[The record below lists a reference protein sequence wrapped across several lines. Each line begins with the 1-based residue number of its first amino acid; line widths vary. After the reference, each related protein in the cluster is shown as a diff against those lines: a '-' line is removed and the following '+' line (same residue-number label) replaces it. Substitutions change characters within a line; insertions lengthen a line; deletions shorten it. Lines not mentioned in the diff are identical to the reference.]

1 MMLTLTEASQH
12 ALKILRDA
20 SLFQWYVVPLFGLV
34 AYVYAVEIE
43 RRNWSCI
50 LAGLA
55 FYGMD
60 LFNEIWNALVLH
72 VTDRSAVWTTPGA
85 TAYLIF
91 VGLTIEISLMFAVAG
106 VAFTKMLPT
115 DKSLK
120 ILGIPNRWFFAVANS
135 IFCVFVE
142 VLLNRAGVLVWEYP
156 WWNFPN
162 IGLIV
167 IFGYLPFMVV
177 SFWVYDMERIRNK
190 IATVSVIYA
199 VDLTAI
205 ILFGCLLKWI

>member
-1 MMLTLTEASQH
+1 MMLTLTEASQR
-12 ALKILRDA
+12 ALEILRDA
-20 SLFQWYVVPLFGLV
+20 SLLQWYVVPLFAFV

-43 RRNWSCI
+43 RRNWSCVF
-50 LAGLA
+50 AGLA

-72 VTDRSAVWTTPGA
+72 FTDRSAVWTTPGA

-91 VGLTIEISLMFAVAG
+91 VGLTIEISFMFAIAG
-106 VAFTKMLPT
+106 VAFVKMLPA

-120 ILGIPNRWFFAVANS
+120 ILGIPNRWLFAVVNS
-135 IFCVFVE
+135 FFCVFVE
-142 VLLNRAGVLVWEYP
+142 VLLNRADVLVWEYP

-162 IGLIV
+162 VGLIV
-167 IFGYLPFMVV
+167 IFGYLPFMAV

-190 IATVSVIYA
+190 IATVSAIYA
-199 VDLTAI
+199 VDLTGI
-205 ILFGCLLKWI
+205 IVFASLLNWI

>member
-1 MMLTLTEASQH
+1 MTEASQQ

-20 SLFQWYVVPLFGLV
+20 DLFQWYVVPLFALV
-34 AYVYAVEIE
+34 VYVYAVEIE
-43 RRNWSCI
+43 RRNWSI
-50 LAGLA
+50 VFAGLA

-60 LFNEIWNALVLH
+60 LFNETWNALVLH
-72 VTDRSAVWTTPGA
+72 FTDRSAVWTTPGA

-91 VGLTIEISLMFAVAG
+91 VGLNIEISFMFAVAG
-106 VAFTKMLPT
+106 VAFAKMLPA
-115 DKSLK
+115 DKSLT

-142 VLLNRAGVLVWEYP
+142 VLLNRAGALVWEYP
-156 WWNFPN
+156 WWDFPN

-167 IFGYLPFMVV
+167 LFGYLPFMVV

-190 IATVSVIYA
+190 IAAVASIYA
-199 VDLTAI
+199 VDFTAI
-205 ILFGCLLKWI
+205 ILFASLLNWI